1 MKVLSISGLILSIG
15 IANSAIAEDV
25 DLAVINSI
33 KEEAF
38 NHSQVMNYV
47 YYLADENG
55 ARLATSPD
63 YRRAARWAVEE
74 LKRAG
79 ITETRIE
86 EFESFGRSWAWSAI
100 SVQMLE
106 PQSTTLSGVP
116 LAWSSGTDGPVTAD
130 VVYAP
135 LWEDSED
142 PGRYDLVKLAERI
155 ESYKSRYA
163 GQLGGTLLIQGLP
176 AMRRKWLSSM
186 GMGASLSAESFADQS
201 GGGGDVGL
209 GDHRIAHA
217 RAVAT
222 DV

>member
-1 MKVLSISGLILSIG
+1 MPIEFKVCLMKVLSISGLILSIG
-15 IANSAIAEDV
+15 FANSAMAEDV
-25 DLAVINSI
+25 DLAVVNSI

-47 YYLADENG
+47 HYLADENG

-79 ITETRIE
+79 ITETRLE

-116 LAWSSGTDGPVTAD
+116 LAWSSGTAVWDASSPPAT
-130 VVYAP
+130 
-135 LWEDSED
+135 
-142 PGRYDLVKLAERI
+142 
-155 ESYKSRYA
+155 
-163 GQLGGTLLIQGLP
+163 GLP
-176 AMRRKWLSSM
+176 
-186 GMGASLSAESFADQS
+186 G
-201 GGGGDVGL
+201 V
-209 GDHRIAHA
+209 
-217 RAVAT
+217 
-222 DV
+222 